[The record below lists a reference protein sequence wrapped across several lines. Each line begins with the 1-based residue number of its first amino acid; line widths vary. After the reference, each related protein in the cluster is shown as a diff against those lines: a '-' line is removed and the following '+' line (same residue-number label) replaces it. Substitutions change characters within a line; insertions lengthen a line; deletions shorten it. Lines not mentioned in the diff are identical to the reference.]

1 MPIILIN
8 GGPGAPHNY
17 LLPMKVDDEE
27 GDGDV
32 DDDGDDD
39 GGGDSG
45 GGGDETIFLL
55 QKVLACS
62 GRKVIFYDQ
71 ARSPMASYY

>member
-1 MPIILIN
+1 
-8 GGPGAPHNY
+8 
-17 LLPMKVDDEE
+17 MKVDDEE

-45 GGGDETIFLL
+45 GGDTIFLL

-71 ARSPMASYY
+71 ARSPMAS

>member
-17 LLPMKVDDEE
+17 LLPMKVNDEK
-27 GDGDV
+27 GDG
-32 DDDGDDD
+32 DGDDD

-45 GGGDETIFLL
+45 GGGEDDGWMTVMVTITMMRPFSFF
-55 QKVLACS
+55 KRCS
-62 GRKVIFYDQ
+62 LVRD
-71 ARSPMASYY
+71 AR

>member
-17 LLPMKVDDEE
+17 LLPMKVDDEK
-27 GDGDV
+27 GDG
-32 DDDGDDD
+32 DGDDD

-45 GGGDETIFLL
+45 GGDTIFLL

-71 ARSPMASYY
+71 ARRPMDSHYQ